1 MGLNTVAS
9 DLISKT
15 FANTLVSGLTLSQ
28 SATWV
33 KRTVGTYVP
42 LTGAMSSQTETNVS
56 VNVIEIIQRV
66 KYLHRVDQL
75 TIWTEEFLLSLLQ
88 ALILKMQS
96 VMMSLLALV
105 FIGFCLLAGL
115 FSGVMSY
122 FGMFNVVGKRVG
134 RYEYE
139 S

>member
-56 VNVIEIIQRV
+56 VNVIEADYTTSEILASGGSINNMDRRILV
-66 KYLHRVDQL
+66 EPVTGVDIEDAVGDDVTIGSRIHRILSVSRIVLGSD
-75 TIWTEEFLLSLLQ
+75 ELLWDVQ
-88 ALILKMQS
+88 C
-96 VMMSLLALV
+96 
-105 FIGFCLLAGL
+105 G
-115 FSGVMSY
+115 
-122 FGMFNVVGKRVG
+122 GKASRPL
-134 RYEYE
+134 
-139 S
+139 